1 MQLIHTADNF
11 LQLQQLKQLL
21 IENDIDCMSKGEN
34 SIGSGSAAGEIP
46 PAVIKNTL
54 HVFEDDDI
62 EKAKICTQCQETVD
76 KEFLQCWNCGADYQ
90 RII

>member
-1 MQLIHTADNF
+1 
-11 LQLQQLKQLL
+11 
-21 IENDIDCMSKGEN
+21 MSKGEN

-62 EKAKICTQCQETVD
+62 EKAKALIADFLNYAGLEHDWICTQCQETVD